1 LPAAEKQS
9 IHKNWEK
16 TPLMP
21 TSSVPSSP
29 FATTDPQQISSFYH
43 FHPHIWAHEFNWINK
58 MANLRNIDVSK
69 D

>member
-21 TSSVPSSP
+21 TSSAPASR
-29 FATTDPQQISSFYH
+29 FATTDPQQISSF
-43 FHPHIWAHEFNWINK
+43 
-58 MANLRNIDVSK
+58 
-69 D
+69 